1 MLVPLPTFSMYKHIE
16 RAECFFTEFS
26 SHCTDWHCAGRFY
39 SNISRFVVVTSL
51 LLLAIWLGLMPS
63 VLRCQAYMDIRDE
76 VLGMA
81 VVASGGCSCKL
92 RLGGAPPIDAISSYT
107 NIGRPRNLGQ

>member
-1 MLVPLPTFSMYKHIE
+1 
-16 RAECFFTEFS
+16 
-26 SHCTDWHCAGRFY
+26 
-39 SNISRFVVVTSL
+39 
-51 LLLAIWLGLMPS
+51 
-63 VLRCQAYMDIRDE
+63 MDIRHE

>member
-26 SHCTDWHCAGRFY
+26 SHCADWHCAGRFY
-39 SNISRFVVVTSL
+39 SNVSRFVVVTSL

-63 VLRCQAYMDIRDE
+63 VLRFQAYMDIRDE
-76 VLGMA
+76 LLGMA
-81 VVASGGCSCKL
+81 VVASGGWGGVPRLMRL
-92 RLGGAPPIDAISSYT
+92 RAVPVLS
-107 NIGRPRNLGQ
+107 RPRNLAQ

>member
-1 MLVPLPTFSMYKHIE
+1 MRYRHRTPRVRTYVIVASAVLLPFWPKPSQ
-16 RAECFFTEFS
+16 
-26 SHCTDWHCAGRFY
+26 
-39 SNISRFVVVTSL
+39 ISLVTSL

-76 VLGMA
+76 LVGMA
-81 VVASGGCSCKL
+81 VVASGGCSWKL

-107 NIGRPRNLGQ
+107 NIGRPRNLSQ